1 LIRHDSGDKV
11 ENVPVPLPI
20 HRNRIK
26 TYLDCMQTGMH
37 AKGSLIPQRGNVQG
51 RNDLKTP

>member
-1 LIRHDSGDKV
+1 VFHQDSGDKV

-20 HRNRIK
+20 LRNRIK

-37 AKGSLIPQRGNVQG
+37 AKGALIPPEGQLQG
-51 RNDLKTP
+51 Q